1 MLSPDEKE
9 NILAHNDLLFSDSQ
23 RADIAKHRYKEEDC
37 SKIIRLYHTAMI
49 NDIQLINVFDFDKG
63 EDLETTIIRA
73 LLNCVCIFFG
83 CFELFSYKMHS
94 FFKKKIAQKS
104 KSHKNLE
111 LTLYWKKV
119 EIANSDIFNGKE
131 KFTSEQLESIFE
143 KALTLGNHQFV
154 QLLIDN
160 KFDIDKFVTVKQ
172 LGDLYNSSINSKDV
186 KEAPFSNYFRKI
198 SKNQTSVKFNDV
210 QTFIEEFTGIKLS
223 DCFFSDPKLFATIY
237 LFPEARIKN
246 PVENLFIWS
255 ILFNRPE
262 VARVFLKVS
271 KVFKLC

>member
-1 MLSPDEKE
+1 MCVFFLVVLNYFHIKCIP
-9 NILAHNDLLFSDSQ
+9 FS
-23 RADIAKHRYKEEDC
+23 
-37 SKIIRLYHTAMI
+37 
-49 NDIQLINVFDFDKG
+49 
-63 EDLETTIIRA
+63 
-73 LLNCVCIFFG
+73 
-83 CFELFSYKMHS
+83 
-94 FFKKKIAQKS
+94 KKKIAQKS

-111 LTLYWKKV
+111 LTLYWNKV

-223 DCFFSDPKLFATIY
+223 DCFFADLKLFATIY